1 MNNKLKRSM
10 KAVGMVLGL
19 YSLLILIAF
28 AILSI
33 PKEWAGD
40 ILIGTLLVGSTFL
53 MYRAALDYI
62 EWREREKGDSIL

>member
-10 KAVGMVLGL
+10 KAVGMVLGV
-19 YSLLILIAF
+19 YGLLVLIAF

-40 ILIGTLLVGSTFL
+40 ILIGTLLAGSTFL

>member
-10 KAVGMVLGL
+10 KAAGL
-19 YSLLILIAF
+19 VIGVYGLLVLIAF
-28 AILSI
+28 TILSI
-33 PKEWAGD
+33 PKERAGD
-40 ILIGTLLVGSTFL
+40 IVMGTVLVVSTYF